1 MQPGK
6 WSSMMNAS
14 VIEVDYLI
22 VGAGAA
28 GMAFADSLVA
38 ESKSTI
44 AIVDRQHRPGG
55 HWTHAYPFVR
65 LHQPS
70 AFYGVNSRALGSG
83 AKDEIGFNKGYYEL
97 AAGSEVM
104 SYFDLVM
111 RQQFLPSGR
120 VQYFPMSEIG
130 YDGIVTSLVS
140 GRQFTVKARKT
151 VDATYS
157 HTTVPSMR
165 APQYA
170 VATGIACVPP
180 NDLARVTKAHTAYV
194 VIGSGKT
201 GMDTVIWLLGN
212 GVDPDK
218 IRWIMPR
225 DYWWMN
231 RATYQPG
238 DEFFAR
244 LVESIA
250 NGVEALAGGV
260 SVDDVFARLEAFDEF
275 RRIDRSVK
283 PTGFHGGFVSD
294 SEMEQLRRVRNVVR
308 LGRVTR
314 IDPDQIVLE
323 RGAIPTSRDS
333 LHIDCSAPGIPA
345 LPAKPIFDG
354 DRITLQWVRMLQPTF
369 SWSLIGH
376 VEATYRDDAEKNR
389 ICSPI
394 APPDQPKDWVRMMA
408 TELSNQLVWSKT
420 EGVRE
425 WQFKSRLDPYT
436 HRIRSITPD
445 QTEAVAHLQRYGKH
459 VAPAARNAAHLLAS

>member
-1 MQPGK
+1 
-6 WSSMMNAS
+6 MNES

-28 GMAFADSLVA
+28 GMAFADSLVT

-44 AIVDRQHRPGG
+44 AIVDRRPRPGG
-55 HWTHAYPFVR
+55 PLDSR
-65 LHQPS
+65 LSLRSIAS
-70 AFYGVNSRALGSG
+70 AVGVLRGRFARALGSG
-83 AKDEIGFNKGYYEL
+83 AKDEIGFNKGFYEL
-97 AAGSEVM
+97 AAGSEVT
-104 SYFDLVM
+104 SSFDLVM

-120 VQYFPMSEIG
+120 VQYFPMSEVGGSARHRHIAHFG
-130 YDGIVTSLVS
+130 QTIRGQGPHDSRCHVHPYVDPLDARAAICQWPPASRAC
-140 GRQFTVKARKT
+140 RQ
-151 VDATYS
+151 
-157 HTTVPSMR
+157 
-165 APQYA
+165 
-170 VATGIACVPP
+170 
-180 NDLARVTKAHTAYV
+180 NDLARVTKAHTGYV
-194 VIGSGKT
+194 VMRWGKT

-244 LVESIA
+244 LVESLA

-260 SVDDVFARLEAFDEF
+260 SVDDVLARLEAFDEI

-283 PTGFHGGFVSD
+283 PAGFHGGFVSD

-314 IDPDQIVLE
+314 IEADQIVLE
-323 RGAIPTSRDS
+323 RGAVPTSREF
-333 LHIDCSAPGIPA
+333 LHVDCSATGIPA

-376 VEATYRDDAEKNR
+376 VEATYQDETEKNR
-389 ICSPI
+389 ICAPI

-408 TELSNQLVWSKT
+408 TGLSNQLVWSKSADI
-420 EGVRE
+420 RE
-425 WQFKSRLDPYT
+425 WQFRSRLDPFT
-436 HRIRSITPD
+436 RRIRSIRPG
-445 QTEAVAHLQRYGKH
+445 QTEAVAHLERYSKH
-459 VAPAARNAAHLLAS
+459 VGPAAQNAAHLLETLS

>member
-1 MQPGK
+1 MQVP
-6 WSSMMNAS
+6 

-28 GMAFADSLVA
+28 GMAFADSLVT
-38 ESKSTI
+38 ESNSTI

-55 HWTHAYPFVR
+55 HWTHAYSFVR

-83 AKDEIGFNKGYYEL
+83 AKDEIGFNKGFYEL
-97 AAGSEVM
+97 AAGSEVT

-111 RQQFLPSGR
+111 RRQFLPSGR
-120 VQYFPMSEIG
+120 VQYFPMSEAG
-130 YDGIVTSLVS
+130 EDGIVTSLVS
-140 GRQFTVKARKT
+140 GRQFKVKARRT

-157 HTTVPSMR
+157 HTTIPSMR

-170 VATGIACVPP
+170 VAPGIECVPP
-180 NDLARVTKAHTAYV
+180 NGLALVTKAHTAYV

-212 GVDPDK
+212 GVDPDN
-218 IRWIMPR
+218 ITWIMPR

-231 RATYQPG
+231 RAAYQPG

-244 LVESIA
+244 LVESLA
-250 NGVEALAGGV
+250 NNVEALAGGGP
-260 SVDDVFARLEAFDEF
+260 VDEVFARLEAFEEV

-283 PTGFHGGFVSD
+283 PTGFHGGFVSG
-294 SEMEQLRRVRNVVR
+294 SEMDQLRRVRNVVR
-308 LGRVTR
+308 RGRVTR

-323 RGAIPTSRDS
+323 CGAIPTSRDF
-333 LHIDCSAPGIPA
+333 LHIDCSATGIPA
-345 LPAKPIFDG
+345 LPARPVFDG
-354 DRITLQWVRMLQPTF
+354 DRITLQWVRMFQPTF

-376 VEATYRDDAEKNR
+376 VETTDRTAEDKNR
-389 ICSPI
+389 ICTPI

-408 TELSNQLVWSKT
+408 TELSNQLVWSKNADI
-420 EGVRE
+420 RD
-425 WQFKSRLDPYT
+425 WQCRSRLDPYT
-436 HRIRSITPD
+436 GRIRSIRPD
-445 QTEAVAHLQRYGKH
+445 QTEAAAHLQRYIKH
-459 VAPAARNAAHLLAS
+459 VGPAARNAAHMLEALS